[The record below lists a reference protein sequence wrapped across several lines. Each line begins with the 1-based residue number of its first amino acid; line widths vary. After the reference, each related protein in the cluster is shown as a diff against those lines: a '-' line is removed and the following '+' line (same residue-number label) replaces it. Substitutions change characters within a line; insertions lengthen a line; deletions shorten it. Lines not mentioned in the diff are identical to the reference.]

1 MLAAS
6 RPIMLALPLI
16 ALLAIIVLFFGI
28 RDDPDAQKIAARMSD
43 THTVRLIG
51 GERPAALALPRIFDP
66 QRSYLL
72 ILGLHGYD
80 SNAWEYDQYLRLSPA
95 VNTDDIAL
103 LLPQGLKDSEG
114 SRFWNGVPW
123 RGAPQRSGVDDVA
136 WLKALIVE
144 AGEIVQIERV
154 VAVGHSNGGFMA
166 YRLACEGVP
175 NLSAIIS
182 LAGSS
187 FADPQR
193 CAEAAPVSVLQ
204 IHGDED
210 DLVLY
215 EGEAGEGGYPGA
227 AALARRWA
235 ERAGCD
241 PDAPAELPSLDLDS
255 DIDGAETAA
264 RRWSAGCDGDVV
276 VELWSIRGGGHA
288 PDFSDAL
295 APQLLAWLDAA
306 N

>member
-51 GERPAALALPRIFDP
+51 GERPAVLVLPRVFDP

-193 CAEAAPVSVLQ
+193 CAEAALVSVLQ

-210 DLVLY
+210 ELVLY
-215 EGEAGEGGYPGA
+215 EGEAGEDGYPGA

-241 PDAPAELPSLDLDS
+241 RDAPAELPSLDLDS
-255 DIDGAETAA
+255 DIDGSETAV
-264 RRWSAGCDGDVV
+264 RRWSEGCDSDAV

-288 PDFSDAL
+288 PDFSDAF
-295 APQLLAWLDAA
+295 APRILAWLDAA